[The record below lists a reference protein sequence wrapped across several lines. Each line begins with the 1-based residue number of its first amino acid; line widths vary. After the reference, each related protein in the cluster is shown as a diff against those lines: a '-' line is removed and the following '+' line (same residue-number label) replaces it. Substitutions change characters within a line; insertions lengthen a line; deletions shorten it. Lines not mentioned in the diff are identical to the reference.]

1 MGCMPRGL
9 SSFRTRMFVVTIAI
23 VAGVLVGVTVLGWSS
38 VFRYE
43 LRGLDERLCGEARRL
58 TMQPPPVGDRGLFE
72 ADVGAKLRLNS
83 PEQLLLFFGSADG
96 QARLQSSRWP
106 AGLDI
111 DALDWAPAA
120 FLPPPP
126 PPRRDGPP
134 LPRGVEG
141 DRPMQGEGPPQGPR
155 PDPRRPPVEGM
166 GQGPDGR
173 LAGGFPPRPGL
184 GPPTPCMLA
193 SFQHANAEWRAA
205 SVETPRARGFVA
217 ADQSAT
223 VQAMWSALRQAAVI
237 ALPLALVLT
246 GLGAW
251 LLSSLAMKPVTRL
264 RDAMKAVDETAL
276 DQRLPAEREDREFQ
290 DLIDSYNRM
299 LDRLEASFNQAS
311 RFSADAAHE
320 LKTPLTIL
328 QGRLEAAIARSDG
341 QAIQPQLAEM
351 LDEVARLA
359 SISRKLLLL
368 SQADAGKLAL
378 LPARV
383 DFSLLLDEQLAD
395 LRMLAGDA
403 LAVRADIEPGL
414 ELEADVQLLGQI
426 LNNLA
431 SNALKYTP
439 AGGRIHLQARRRAG
453 GIELLM
459 GNTAN
464 SLSAQDRAR
473 FFERFYRADASR
485 TREPGSGHGLGLSL
499 SRMMARAHG
508 GDLSLLPGAEDEVL
522 LRLFLPAGSANLK

>member
-1 MGCMPRGL
+1 M
-9 SSFRTRMFVVTIAI
+9 
-23 VAGVLVGVTVLGWSS
+23 
-38 VFRYE
+38 
-43 LRGLDERLCGEARRL
+43 
-58 TMQPPPVGDRGLFE
+58 
-72 ADVGAKLRLNS
+72 
-83 PEQLLLFFGSADG
+83 
-96 QARLQSSRWP
+96 
-106 AGLDI
+106 
-111 DALDWAPAA
+111 
-120 FLPPPP
+120 
-126 PPRRDGPP
+126 
-134 LPRGVEG
+134 
-141 DRPMQGEGPPQGPR
+141 
-155 PDPRRPPVEGM
+155 
-166 GQGPDGR
+166 
-173 LAGGFPPRPGL
+173 
-184 GPPTPCMLA
+184 
-193 SFQHANAEWRAA
+193 WR
-205 SVETPRARGFVA
+205 
-217 ADQSAT
+217 
-223 VQAMWSALRQAAVI
+223 ALRQAAVI

-383 DFSLLLDEQLAD
+383 DFSRLLDEQLAD

-403 LAVRADIEPGL
+403 LTVSAEIEPGL
-414 ELEADVQLLGQI
+414 QLEADAQLLGQI

-431 SNALKYTP
+431 SNALKYAP
-439 AGGRIHLQARRRAG
+439 AGGRIHLQARRAAG

-459 GNTAN
+459 GNTA
-464 SLSAQDRAR
+464 SGLSAQDRAR
-473 FFERFYRADASR
+473 FFERFFRADASR

-499 SRMMARAHG
+499 SRMMVRAHG
-508 GDLSLLPGAEDEVL
+508 GELSLLPSADNEVL
-522 LRLFLPAGSANLK
+522 LRLFLPTGSPNLK